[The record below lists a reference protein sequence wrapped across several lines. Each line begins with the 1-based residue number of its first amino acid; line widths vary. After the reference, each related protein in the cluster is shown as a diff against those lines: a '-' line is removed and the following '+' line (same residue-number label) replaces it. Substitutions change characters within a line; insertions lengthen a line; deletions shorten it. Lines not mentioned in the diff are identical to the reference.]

1 MYCSFFGRHLH
12 VLTFSCSSELSSYSP
27 EVERLTVYAKSFI
40 LPHNVETLAMTSTK
54 YGISAKDLIGE
65 SLPGAVCEIGLV
77 TNLLHVVSTT
87 EGQIQSFPR
96 RLLDPR
102 RHKEKPSAADAEEQ
116 LIPYE
121 PLVGDDHRRVLSHD
135 SEVRTLSRLLLAYRL
150 IDALLFHPGRWRQA
164 HTHITG
170 TSGVD
175 LAHFRIRPRPLLH
188 AHCAVWH
195 L

>member
-1 MYCSFFGRHLH
+1 M
-12 VLTFSCSSELSSYSP
+12 
-27 EVERLTVYAKSFI
+27 YAKSFI
-40 LPHNVETLAMTSTK
+40 LPHTVETLAMTSTK

-65 SLPGAVCEIGLV
+65 GLPAAACEIELV
-77 TNLLHVVSTT
+77 TNSLYVVSTT

-135 SEVRTLSRLLLAYRL
+135 SEVRALSGVFLAFRL
-150 IDALLFHPGRWRQA
+150 IDALLFYLGRWSQA
-164 HTHITG
+164 HPHVTC
-170 TSGVD
+170 SS
-175 LAHFRIRPRPLLH
+175 
-188 AHCAVWH
+188 
-195 L
+195 